1 MEKLL
6 ELAKKA
12 GCSAEVYHQ
21 RTRSVEMSRREGR
34 VVDTTASIQSGC
46 AIRLIR
52 NGRMGTAYTKNLL
65 DRQSLLDCA
74 LLSLEHGPEVDFE
87 FPHSKM
93 EPDTGSYDGRIEDSG
108 FPAALSL
115 CEKMEGMAPA
125 LSRSCLDTS
134 AGSAVETVRVLNTSG
149 TDLLHKSSGVFGN
162 ISARYPGTE
171 TGLYAGFAGVSDA
184 PVDKA
189 TIANLCRLYD
199 ESLPEV
205 AAGDGRM
212 QVMLLPGSL
221 YGILWRLTAASSA
234 RSFHSGATP
243 LKGREGEKVISERLT
258 LVADPARDPLVARR
272 AFDDEGVSTRR
283 LALFENGVF
292 TGPFSN
298 LFYSGKIGV
307 KPTGSGFRSGMW
319 GGDPVALSPEPNFR
333 NGTFMTGD
341 TGFEEM
347 LSMIDRGVLAFGLL
361 GAHSGNIING
371 DFSVGFNPG
380 LLVEKGRIVG
390 RVRDGMMAGNVYDVL
405 NRVQAVQDRP
415 YNPFST
421 RLDPA
426 VLLESV
432 SISGK

>member
-6 ELAKKA
+6 ELAIKA
-12 GCSAEVYHQ
+12 GCTAEVYQQ
-21 RTRSVEMSRREGR
+21 RTRSVEMSRREGH
-34 VVDTTASIQSGC
+34 VVDTSATIQSGC
-46 AIRLIR
+46 AIRIVK

-65 DRQSLLDCA
+65 DRQALLDSA
-74 LLSLEHGPEVDFE
+74 LLSLEHGPHVDFQ
-87 FPHSKM
+87 FPHTTM
-93 EPDTGSYDGRIEDSG
+93 EPDTEAYDGKIEETG
-108 FPAALSL
+108 FPEALSL
-115 CEKMEGMAPA
+115 CERMEVMAET
-125 LSRSCLDTS
+125 LSKSCIDTS
-134 AGSAVETVRVLNTSG
+134 AGSSVETVRVVNTSG
-149 TDLLHKSSGVFGN
+149 TDLLHKSSGVFGS

-171 TGLYAGFAGVSDA
+171 TSLHTAFAGVSEA
-184 PVDKA
+184 AVDKGA
-189 TIANLCRLYD
+189 IEQLCGLYE

-205 AAGDGRM
+205 AAGDGKM

-221 YGILWRLTAASSA
+221 YGVLWRLTAASSA

-243 LKGREGEKVISERLT
+243 LKGREGERVISEKLT
-258 LVADPARDPLVARR
+258 LVADPGRDPLVSRR
-272 AFDDEGVSTRR
+272 TFDDEGISTRR
-283 LALFENGVF
+283 VALFEKGVF
-292 TGPFSN
+292 TGPFTN

-307 KPTGSGFRSGMW
+307 KPKGSGFRSSMW
-319 GGDPVALSPEPNFR
+319 GGDPVALAPEPSFR

-341 TGFEEM
+341 TSFEEM
-347 LSMIDRGVLAFGLL
+347 LSMIDRGILVFGLL

-390 RVRDGMMAGNVYDVL
+390 RVKDGMMAGNVYDVL

-415 YNPFST
+415 FNPFFT